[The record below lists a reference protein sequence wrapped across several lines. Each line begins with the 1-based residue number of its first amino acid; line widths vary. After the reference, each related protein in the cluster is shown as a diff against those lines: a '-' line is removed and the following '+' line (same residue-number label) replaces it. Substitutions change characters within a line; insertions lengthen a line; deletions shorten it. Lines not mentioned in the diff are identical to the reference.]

1 MSAQTS
7 LRSWFLFGAVP
18 ASPVRVERDVRVD
31 IFRGLSLLII
41 FVDHVAG
48 NALTRITP
56 TSMGFSDAA
65 EYFVLLAG
73 FSAALAYGAVIDR
86 RSFVTGSA
94 QVVARVWKLYLA
106 HLGLFVF
113 TAVAV
118 AFMAVRFGNPL
129 YYEHVS
135 ILAFFQDPATTLL
148 QTAALV
154 FLPNYL
160 DILPLYIVLLA
171 MLPVLWM
178 LARIAPVVALAA
190 SASLYAASWWLEL
203 ALPNMSTG
211 GSWFFN
217 PFAWQLL
224 FTVGMITGHG
234 MLRGV
239 TLPRSPWLTAI
250 AVSIVLFGLVSA
262 APWAVIAGFEG
273 LILPDDWRLDLD
285 KTNLSLWRLAHALS
299 LAYLVAGHVP
309 RTAAWLGSA
318 GARLLEQ
325 AGRHSLPLFCFG
337 VILSLLGTFA
347 FTEIGRGPLMQVAVN
362 VTGIVL
368 LLGTAQ
374 MLEWYRR
381 AVAKVPAKAAS
392 SASEVKAA

>member
-1 MSAQTS
+1 MSVQTPLS
-7 LRSWFLFGAVP
+7 SWFLFGAVP

-86 RSFVTGSA
+86 RSFITGSA
-94 QVVARVWKLYLA
+94 QVVARIWKLYLA

-148 QTAALV
+148 QTAALI

-178 LARIAPVVALAA
+178 LARIAPVVALVA
-190 SASLYAASWWLEL
+190 SVSLYAASWSFEL

-224 FTVGMITGHG
+224 FTVGMISGHAL
-234 MLRGV
+234 MRGV
-239 TLPRSPWLTAI
+239 SLPRSPWITVVALAI
-250 AVSIVLFGLVSA
+250 VGFGLVSA

-299 LAYLVAGHVP
+299 LAYLVAAHVP

-347 FTEIGRGPLMQVAVN
+347 LTEIGRGPLMQVAVN
-362 VTGIVL
+362 VSGIVL

-374 MLEWYRR
+374 MLEWYRK
-381 AVAKVPAKAAS
+381 AVAKVPAKAPTGP
-392 SASEVKAA
+392 SEVKTA

>member
-7 LRSWFLFGAVP
+7 LRSWFLLGAVP

-234 MLRGV
+234 ILRGV
-239 TLPRSPWLTAI
+239 ALPRSPWLTAI

-299 LAYLVAGHVP
+299 LAYLVAAHVP

>member
-1 MSAQTS
+1 MSAPIA
-7 LRSWFLFGAVP
+7 LRSWFLFGAAP

-41 FVDHVAG
+41 FIDHVAG
-48 NALTRITP
+48 NVLTRITP

-73 FSAALAYGAVIDR
+73 FSAALAYGSVIDR
-86 RSFVTGSA
+86 RSFVTGAA
-94 QVVARVWKLYLA
+94 QVVARIWKLYLA

-118 AFMAVRFGNPL
+118 AFMAIRFGNPL
-129 YYEHVS
+129 YYEHVA
-135 ILAFFQDPATTLL
+135 ILPFFQDPATTLL
-148 QTAALV
+148 HTAALI

-171 MLPVLWM
+171 MLPLLWVM
-178 LARIAPVVALAA
+178 ARIAPVVAL
-190 SASLYAASWWLEL
+190 SASVSLYTASWWLEL

-234 MLRGV
+234 ALRGV
-239 TLPRSPWLTAI
+239 ALPRSPWISVA
-250 AVSIVLFGLVSA
+250 AVAIVLFGLVSA
-262 APWAVIAGFEG
+262 APWAVISGFEG
-273 LILPDDWRLDLD
+273 LILPDAWRLDLD
-285 KTNLSLWRLAHALS
+285 KTNLSLWRLAHAVS
-299 LAYLVAGHVP
+299 LAYLVAAHVP
-309 RTAAWLGSA
+309 KTAAWLGSA

-362 VTGIVL
+362 AIGIAL
-368 LLGTAQ
+368 LLATAQ
-374 MLEWYRR
+374 MLEWYRK
-381 AVAKVPAKAAS
+381 AVAKVPAKTQAG
-392 SASEVKAA
+392 ASEVKAA

>member
-1 MSAQTS
+1 MSAPIV
-7 LRSWFLFGAVP
+7 LRSWFLFGAAP
-18 ASPVRVERDVRVD
+18 ASPVRVDRDVRVD

-48 NALTRITP
+48 NVLTRITP

-73 FSAALAYGAVIDR
+73 FSAALAYGSVIDR

-94 QVVARVWKLYLA
+94 QVVARIWKLYLA

-135 ILAFFQDPATTLL
+135 ILPFFQDPATTLL
-148 QTAALV
+148 QTAALI

-160 DILPLYIVLLA
+160 DILPLYVVLLA
-171 MLPVLWM
+171 MLPVLWVM
-178 LARIAPVVALAA
+178 ARIAPVLAV
-190 SASLYAASWWLEL
+190 SASVGLYAASWWFGL
-203 ALPNMSTG
+203 AIPNMSTG
-211 GSWFFN
+211 GAWFFN

-234 MLRGV
+234 ALRGV
-239 TLPRSPWLTAI
+239 ALPRAPWITI
-250 AVSIVLFGLVSA
+250 AAVAIVLFGLVSA

-273 LILPDDWRLDLD
+273 VILPDQWRLDLD

-299 LAYLVAGHVP
+299 LAYLVAAHVP
-309 RTAAWLGSA
+309 RTAAWLSSA
-318 GARLLEQ
+318 VARLLEQ

-347 FTEIGRGPLMQVAVN
+347 FTEIGRGPLMQIAVN
-362 VTGIVL
+362 AIGIVL
-368 LLGTAQ
+368 LLATAQ
-374 MLEWYRR
+374 MFEWYRTSVAR
-381 AVAKVPAKAAS
+381 APAKS
-392 SASEVKAA
+392 PPGTGEVKVA

>member
-7 LRSWFLFGAVP
+7 LRSWFLLGAVP

-299 LAYLVAGHVP
+299 LAYLVAAHVP

>member
-7 LRSWFLFGAVP
+7 LRSWFLFGAAP

-48 NALTRITP
+48 NVLMRITP
-56 TSMGFSDAA
+56 TSLGFSDAA

-94 QVVARVWKLYLA
+94 QVVARIWKLYLA

-135 ILAFFQDPATTLL
+135 ILPFFQDPATTIL

-154 FLPNYL
+154 FLPTYL

-171 MLPVLWM
+171 MLPGCEMADV
-178 LARIAPVVALAA
+178 P
-190 SASLYAASWWLEL
+190 
-203 ALPNMSTG
+203 
-211 GSWFFN
+211 
-217 PFAWQLL
+217 
-224 FTVGMITGHG
+224 
-234 MLRGV
+234 
-239 TLPRSPWLTAI
+239 
-250 AVSIVLFGLVSA
+250 
-262 APWAVIAGFEG
+262 VIA
-273 LILPDDWRLDLD
+273 
-285 KTNLSLWRLAHALS
+285 LSIDPCIS
-299 LAYLVAGHVP
+299 
-309 RTAAWLGSA
+309 
-318 GARLLEQ
+318 
-325 AGRHSLPLFCFG
+325 C
-337 VILSLLGTFA
+337 
-347 FTEIGRGPLMQVAVN
+347 TER
-362 VTGIVL
+362 
-368 LLGTAQ
+368 
-374 MLEWYRR
+374 
-381 AVAKVPAKAAS
+381 
-392 SASEVKAA
+392 

>member
-299 LAYLVAGHVP
+299 LAYLVAAHVP

>member
-7 LRSWFLFGAVP
+7 LRSWFLLGAVP

-94 QVVARVWKLYLA
+94 QVVARIWKLYLA

-178 LARIAPVVALAA
+178 LARIAPVVAFAA

-299 LAYLVAGHVP
+299 LAYLVAAHVP